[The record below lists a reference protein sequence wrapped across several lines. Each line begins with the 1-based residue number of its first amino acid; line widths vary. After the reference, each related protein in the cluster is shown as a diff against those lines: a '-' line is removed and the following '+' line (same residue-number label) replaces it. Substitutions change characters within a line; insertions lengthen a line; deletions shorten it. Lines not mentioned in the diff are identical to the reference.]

1 MDYPALL
8 AVLQQHAN
16 PERTVPMQA
25 YMKHRFA
32 YFGIGKPELARLCR
46 PFFKGSAKQPVD
58 WDFVRRCWDDPNRE
72 LQYAALEYLKKM
84 GYTDLMVDGAPSPH
98 QSDTTLRWLIDRLRS

>member
-16 PERTVPMQA
+16 PERAVPMQA

-46 PFFKGSAKQPVD
+46 PFFKTP
-58 WDFVRRCWDDPNRE
+58 PNSRSIGI
-72 LQYAALEYLKKM
+72 LCAAAGM
-84 GYTDLMVDGAPSPH
+84 IRTANCNTP
-98 QSDTTLRWLIDRLRS
+98 RLNT

>member
-16 PERTVPMQA
+16 PERAVPMQA

-46 PFFKGSAKQPVD
+46 PFLKDATKQPVD
-58 WDFVRRCWDDPNRE
+58 WDFVRRCWDDPHRE
-72 LQYAALEYLKKM
+72 LQYAALEYLKKCSS
-84 GYTDLMVDGAPSPH
+84 A
-98 QSDTTLRWLIDRLRS
+98 

>member
-16 PERTVPMQA
+16 PERAVPMQA
-25 YMKHRFA
+25 YMKHRFV

-46 PFFKGSAKQPVD
+46 PFSKMP
-58 WDFVRRCWDDPNRE
+58 PNSRSIGI
-72 LQYAALEYLKKM
+72 LCATA
-84 GYTDLMVDGAPSPH
+84 G
-98 QSDTTLRWLIDRLRS
+98 TTHTANCNTPRSNT

>member
-16 PERTVPMQA
+16 PERAVPMQA

-32 YFGIGKPELARLCR
+32 I
-46 PFFKGSAKQPVD
+46 SASV
-58 WDFVRRCWDDPNRE
+58 N
-72 LQYAALEYLKKM
+72 
-84 GYTDLMVDGAPSPH
+84 PS
-98 QSDTTLRWLIDRLRS
+98 